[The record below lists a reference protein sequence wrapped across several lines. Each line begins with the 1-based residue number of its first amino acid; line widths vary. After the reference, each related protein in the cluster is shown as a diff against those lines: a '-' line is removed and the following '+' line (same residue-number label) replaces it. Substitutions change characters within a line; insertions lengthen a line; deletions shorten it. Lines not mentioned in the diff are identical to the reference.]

1 MTVKYSYSSILRKSR
16 FFISFIHYFFHFSFI
31 KYIVLIE
38 VRILN
43 GSVRLQLCAE
53 TAVTVVIKNIL
64 LTRKSIRFWLFIPT
78 CILNTCEI
86 NVCMCVHMYIC
97 ILKKIHTTLYAEVYL
112 NNLKKY
118 IYSTFYS
125 YISSVILETVRL

>member
-1 MTVKYSYSSILRKSR
+1 MTVKYLYSSILRKSR

-38 VRILN
+38 VRIFN

-86 NVCMCVHMYIC
+86 NVCMCVHVYMYTQKNTYDAIC
-97 ILKKIHTTLYAEVYL
+97 RGIFK
-112 NNLKKY
+112 
-118 IYSTFYS
+118 
-125 YISSVILETVRL
+125 